1 MLKPVK
7 QQFVAINFNM
17 KKTRNPYARELWRDK
32 RYMKKVC
39 PNKKERKEYE
49 EALKRMDREA
59 AEVMRI
65 QKLQYGED

>member
-1 MLKPVK
+1 
-7 QQFVAINFNM
+7 
-17 KKTRNPYARELWRDK
+17 
-32 RYMKKVC
+32 MKKVC

-59 AEVMRI
+59 EEVMRI